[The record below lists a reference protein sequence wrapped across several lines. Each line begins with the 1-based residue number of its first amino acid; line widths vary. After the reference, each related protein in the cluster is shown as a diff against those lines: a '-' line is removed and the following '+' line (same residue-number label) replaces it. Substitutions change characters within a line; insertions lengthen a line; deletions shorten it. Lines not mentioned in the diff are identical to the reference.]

1 MRKGNL
7 PVARKGGVKRLKA
20 SLIARMIVYYW
31 CSRNLSFVSS
41 IVSLIVSL
49 WEGKG
54 FAAPRLVGAY
64 APPFRRSD
72 CNIKGKAVRKSGF
85 TLLEVLL
92 SIALVAV
99 VITVL
104 YSTFFLSRRAIDA
117 VDDSL
122 VRLQECRSALDLMRR
137 EMESAYLRD
146 GDEKHTLFKIEDRD
160 FFGSQTSQ
168 VTFTSFTPQ
177 AAGLAK
183 ITYRIDEG
191 EGQLMLTKKI
201 VSPFSRTEEP
211 QAVPL
216 IEDVES
222 FTVEVRFNDRWV
234 RTWDTAVTKKTPQ
247 EIRISLGVPLKR
259 RGGLSGDARQAAG
272 YRLAETVQ
280 PRRGRVP

>member
-1 MRKGNL
+1 MRK
-7 PVARKGGVKRLKA
+7 
-20 SLIARMIVYYW
+20 
-31 CSRNLSFVSS
+31 
-41 IVSLIVSL
+41 
-49 WEGKG
+49 ET
-54 FAAPRLVGAY
+54 
-64 APPFRRSD
+64 
-72 CNIKGKAVRKSGF
+72 AVRDRGF

-104 YSTFFLSRRAIDA
+104 YSTFFLSRRAVDA

-122 VRLQECRSALDLMRR
+122 LRLQECRSALDLMRR

-146 GDEKHTLFKIEDRD
+146 EKHTLFKIEDRD
-160 FFGSQTSQ
+160 FFGRQTSQ

-177 AAGLAK
+177 ATGLAK
-183 ITYRIDEG
+183 ITYRIDEE

-201 VSPFSRTEEP
+201 VMPFARTEEP

-234 RTWDTAVTKKTPQ
+234 RTWDTAVTTKAPE

-259 RGGLSGDARQAAG
+259 REGLSGDARQATG
-272 YRLAETVQ
+272 YRLVETVQ

>member
-1 MRKGNL
+1 MRKETA
-7 PVARKGGVKRLKA
+7 ARDR
-20 SLIARMIVYYW
+20 
-31 CSRNLSFVSS
+31 
-41 IVSLIVSL
+41 
-49 WEGKG
+49 
-54 FAAPRLVGAY
+54 
-64 APPFRRSD
+64 
-72 CNIKGKAVRKSGF
+72 GF

-92 SIALVAV
+92 SIALLAV

-104 YSTFFLSRRAIDA
+104 YSTFFLSRRAVDA

-122 VRLQECRSALDLMRR
+122 LRLQECRSALDLMRR

-146 GDEKHTLFKIEDRD
+146 GDEKYTLFKIEDRD
-160 FFGSQTSQ
+160 FFGRQTSQ

-177 AAGLAK
+177 ATGLAK
-183 ITYRIDEG
+183 ITYRIDE
-191 EGQLMLTKKI
+191 EDGQLMLTKKI

-259 RGGLSGDARQAAG
+259 QGGLSGDARQAAV
-272 YRLAETVQ
+272 YRIAETVQ